1 MAWPML
7 LCKNDNNDQ
16 TIDIFPKLPPL
27 IFSSRFTALFRYF
40 LLQVSQQNV
49 CGIRAV
55 EALINRAFPL
65 IGMQEKV
72 TWCATSLL

>member
-49 CGIRAV
+49 CGIQ
-55 EALINRAFPL
+55 PL
-65 IGMQEKV
+65 KP
-72 TWCATSLL
+72 

>member
-16 TIDIFPKLPPL
+16 TIDIFPILPPF

-55 EALINRAFPL
+55 DA
-65 IGMQEKV
+65 
-72 TWCATSLL
+72 